1 MKPKTGID
9 FCYEGFLEGQIWLTT
24 SCMFF
29 VLAGVKVLRAGSKQ
43 PHAKAREIIQLIVA
57 VEVDVRCQN
66 SANI

>member
-1 MKPKTGID
+1 
-9 FCYEGFLEGQIWLTT
+9 
-24 SCMFF
+24 MFF